1 MKWIL
6 RLPRRLGLLIA
17 TAIASA
23 VFLLD
28 VLSSSDLRL
37 FPLYF
42 VAIIIAA
49 SIATQPQTYAFAAY
63 CTLVWVASKYLEGT
77 NYSSA
82 FTWVWNT
89 VAQGGSFILVAA
101 LVQRLAA
108 TVAAEQQ
115 FSLDLADRNERLRRQ
130 QESLERLNQELGDAL
145 HAVEDADRIARHDL
159 RTPLGGIIATL
170 GMLMSRPGLDGDEQ
184 RLLSIARRSARRALA
199 MVNLSL
205 SLHKMERGEFALQPE
220 PVDLQATVQAAID
233 DLREHADAKALRIA
247 FDAGMAVPAAEGQSD
262 LAYSLVANI
271 LKNAIEAAPENG
283 EVRIRLGAQEATVSL
298 SVANAG
304 AVPADIRGRF
314 FSKYATSGKAGGS
327 GLGAYSARLI
337 ARALGGDLTMETSDA
352 GGTTLELSLRR
363 AASAAPSGPATH
375 VRIGHPLAFDTCP
388 EILIVDDD
396 EYNRLILA
404 KLLPP
409 GCKRVATAVNGRL
422 ALERIRDWRPDLIF
436 MDIHMPVMGGIEAL
450 HAIRAF
456 QAAAGQVPSV
466 VVAFSAIDDA
476 RSQDAYLTEGFD
488 ACLGKPCT
496 RQDVMALL
504 AGRQSAQAGAADA
517 RNDIVWVEADLL
529 PMLPEFRASREALLE
544 ELVGALLR
552 GERGE
557 GRRLAHQLGGSL
569 GIFGFHA
576 ASTACKTL
584 EAELDAGDTAALAER
599 ARRILDH
606 LRTATVR
613 PRRQAPGSGAA
624 LADAEGVESPH
635 GGSS

>member
-6 RLPRRLGLLIA
+6 HLSRRLGLLIA

-28 VLSSSDLRL
+28 VSTSAELRL

-42 VAIIIAA
+42 VAIILAA
-49 SIATQPQTYAFAAY
+49 SVASRPQTYAFAAY
-63 CTLVWVASKYLEGT
+63 CTLVWFVSKHLDGT
-77 NYSSA
+77 AYSTT

-89 VAQGGSFILVAA
+89 LAQGGSFTLVAL

-108 TVAAEQQ
+108 TVAAEQS
-115 FSLDLADRNERLRRQ
+115 FSLELADRNERLHQ
-130 QESLERLNQELGDAL
+130 QQASLERLNQELGDAL

-184 RLLSIARRSARRALA
+184 RLLAIARRSARRALA

-205 SLHKMERGEFALQPE
+205 SLHKMERGEFTFQPE
-220 PVDLQATVQAAID
+220 SVDLQATVQAVID
-233 DLREHADAKALRIA
+233 DLREHADAKALHIG
-247 FDAGMAVPAAEGQSD
+247 FDAVAAIPAAEGQSD

-271 LKNAIEAAPENG
+271 LKNAIEAAPEG
-283 EVRIRLGAQEATVSL
+283 SALEIRLGAQEATVSL

-363 AASAAPSGPATH
+363 ATSAAPAGPVSH
-375 VRIGHPLAFDTCP
+375 VRIGHPLAVDACP

-404 KLLPP
+404 RLLPP
-409 GCKRVATAVNGRL
+409 GCRRVTTAVNGKL
-422 ALERIRDWRPDLIF
+422 ALECIRDWRPNLIF

-476 RSQDAYLTEGFD
+476 RSQDTYLAEGFD

-504 AGRQSAQAGAADA
+504 AGRQGAQTGTADE
-517 RNDIVWVEADLL
+517 RNDTVWVEADLL
-529 PMLPEFRASREALLE
+529 PMLPEFRASREALLAD
-544 ELVGALLR
+544 LVDALLR

-576 ASTACKTL
+576 ASAACKAL
-584 EAELDAGDTAALAER
+584 EAELETGDTAALAER
-599 ARRILDH
+599 ARHILDH

-613 PRRQAPGSGAA
+613 PRRQEPGTDATF
-624 LADAEGVESPH
+624 ADAQGVELPH
-635 GGSS
+635 GRNS